1 MLLGCMANTNGLVHS
16 LLWLNLTLI
25 MDYVIFCLNS
35 LKVGLLCASTEALLI
50 ESSYGDMACDA

>member
-1 MLLGCMANTNGLVHS
+1 MASTNGLVHR

-35 LKVGLLCASTEALLI
+35 LKVGLLCASKEALLI
-50 ESSYGDMACDA
+50 KSSYGDMARDA

>member
-1 MLLGCMANTNGLVHS
+1 MLLGCMANTNGLVQS

-35 LKVGLLCASTEALLI
+35 LKVGSLCASKEALLI